1 MKRIILFIISLT
13 LISLIVKAQKNPT
26 YKVYTVKF
34 AESGYPFKIGDWAL
48 NGPKNVPVKIDFMV
62 WLIKGENGRN
72 ILVDAGFLGDS
83 EDAKEF
89 KLKSYQRPDSALLK
103 LGIKPGEITDII
115 VSHPHWDHID
125 GLSLFPKAKVWMQ
138 KLDYEFFVGS
148 AWQKP
153 GEAGGYAKRD
163 VINTVNLNLAGRLKL
178 IDGDDKE
185 IIKGIKVYTGSKHT
199 YNSQYVLVQTG
210 KNRVVIASDNIWTY
224 YSLQH
229 LVPPSQGGT
238 LDPAGYVKAMKRM
251 KTLAS
256 DVKFIIPGHDGKQLE
271 IFPKVAD
278 GVVEIR

>member
-1 MKRIILFIISLT
+1 
-13 LISLIVKAQKNPT
+13 
-26 YKVYTVKF
+26 
-34 AESGYPFKIGDWAL
+34 
-48 NGPKNVPVKIDFMV
+48 
-62 WLIKGENGRN
+62 
-72 ILVDAGFLGDS
+72 
-83 EDAKEF
+83 
-89 KLKSYQRPDSALLK
+89 
-103 LGIKPGEITDII
+103 
-115 VSHPHWDHID
+115 
-125 GLSLFPKAKVWMQ
+125 MQ

-178 IDGDDKE
+178 VDGDDKE

-199 YNSQYVLVQTG
+199 YNSQYVLVQAG

-256 DVKFIIPGHDGKQLE
+256 DVKFIIPGHDGRQLE

>member
-1 MKRIILFIISLT
+1 MKKISL
-13 LISLIVKAQKNPT
+13 LVFAFMLSCNIIYAQTPV
-26 YKVYTVKF
+26 YKIYAVKF
-34 AESGYPFKIGDWAL
+34 AESGYPFKVGDWAL
-48 NGPKNVPVKIDFMV
+48 NGPKNEPVKIDFMV
-62 WLIKGENGRN
+62 WLIKGSNGKN
-72 ILVDAGFLGDS
+72 ILVDAGFLPDI

-89 KLKSYQRPDSALLK
+89 KLKTYQRPDSALLK
-103 LGIKPGEITDII
+103 LGVKPQDITDII
-115 VSHPHWDHID
+115 LSHPHWDHID

-138 KLDYEFFVGS
+138 KKDYEFFVGA
-148 AWQKP
+148 AWQKA

-178 IDGDDKE
+178 IDGDNKE

-199 YNSQYVLVQTG
+199 CNSQYALVQTG
-210 KNRVVIASDNIWTY
+210 KNTVVIASDNIWIY
-224 YSLQH
+224 YSLEH

-238 LDPAGYVKAMKRM
+238 LDPAGYVKEMKRM

-256 DVKFIIPGHDGKQLE
+256 DVKFIIPGHDGRQLE